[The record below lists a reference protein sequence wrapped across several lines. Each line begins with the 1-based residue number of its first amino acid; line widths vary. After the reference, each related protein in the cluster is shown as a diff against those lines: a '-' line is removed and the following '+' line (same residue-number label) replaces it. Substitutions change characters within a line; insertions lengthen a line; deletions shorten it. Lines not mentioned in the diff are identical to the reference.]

1 MLVIA
6 VLGGALLVIRLV
18 AGRAADTSVSRALEA
33 SEAAISDKLE
43 ARADKLM
50 AVAERLGQ
58 VPTYVAIVGEAIR
71 AGDHATLLDRANEM
85 RDQLGADWVLLT
97 DARGNLQSWSDRP
110 TERGENL
117 SGGALIAQA
126 LVGEPTRG
134 AWAEPSTQG
143 DLLYQAVAVPVGTPG
158 GPPLGVMVAAALVD
172 SALADSLK
180 RLTSSEIL
188 VFVRDTSNHP
198 QVRASTLPGLEGAP
212 AAIGTDTSS
221 SRVEVEGEGQRWV
234 GAIGVM
240 RTASGLPVGGV
251 VGLRSRQAELAPY
264 ATLRQSIW
272 GVLGAG
278 LVLALLISGLVARGI
293 TQPVL
298 KLVTVT
304 RRIAAGDYT
313 GSVTLNRNDELG
325 ELGRAFDVLQGE
337 LREKERLVAYLSG
350 SRGDIRPS
358 GSGDTAPLEVG
369 RIVAER
375 YEIVAHLGS
384 GGMGSVYRALDRELS
399 ETVALKVLHADLAQ
413 VAPSVVER
421 FRQEIRLARRITH
434 RNVVRTHD
442 IGQDRGLLFITMEY
456 VEGTPLNEL
465 IAAKG
470 KLPADV
476 TVGIGKQLCR
486 ALRVAHETGVIHRDI
501 KPANLALD
509 PSGYLKVMD
518 FGIARL
524 ADTPTQPGLT
534 VAGVVVGTPDYM
546 APEQFLGETIDG
558 RTDLYAAG
566 AVLFECLVGRGPFS
580 APTLTGH
587 IARRLERPAPDPRST
602 DPTIPE
608 PLAGIVRTALAPRMD
623 ERFPDALSMLAA
635 LEGLDS
641 RVVG

>member
-1 MLVIA
+1 M
-6 VLGGALLVIRLV
+6 LGGALLVIQRV
-18 AGRAADTSVSRALEA
+18 ANRAADTAVTRGLEA
-33 SEAAISDKLE
+33 SEAAIMDRLD
-43 ARADKLM
+43 ARAEKLM

-71 AGDHATLLDRANEM
+71 TGNRATLLDRANEM

-97 DARGNLQSWSDRP
+97 DARGILQSWSDRP
-110 TERGENL
+110 ALSGEDL
-117 SGGALIAQA
+117 SGGALITDA
-126 LVGEPTRG
+126 LAGGATSG
-134 AWAEPSTQG
+134 AWAEPSGQG
-143 DLLYQAVAVPVGTPG
+143 DLLYQAVAVPIGTSDA
-158 GPPLGVMVAAALVD
+158 PPLGVMVAAAMLD

-180 RLTSSEIL
+180 RVTSSEIL
-188 VFVRDTSNHP
+188 IFVRDTSNRP
-198 QVRASTLPGLEGAP
+198 QVRALTRPALTGAA
-212 AAIGTDTSS
+212 AAIGTDTMRT
-221 SRVEVEGEGQRWV
+221 RVDLQGNTDRWV
-234 GAIGVM
+234 GALAVV

-251 VGLRSRQAELAPY
+251 VSLRSRQAELAPFDR
-264 ATLRQSIW
+264 LRRSIW

-278 LVLALLISGLVARGI
+278 LVLALLISALVARGI

-298 KLVTVT
+298 ELVGVT

-313 GSVTLNRNDELG
+313 GSVTLDRRDELG
-325 ELGRAFDVLQGE
+325 ELGRAFDLLQGE

-350 SRGDIRPS
+350 SRETPRPS
-358 GSGDTAPLEVG
+358 GAAEAAPLETG
-369 RIVAER
+369 RVLADR

-384 GGMGSVYRALDRELS
+384 GGMGSVYRALDRELG

-470 KLPADV
+470 RLPVDV
-476 TVGIGKQLCR
+476 TIGIGKQLCR
-486 ALRVAHETGVIHRDI
+486 ALRMAHETGVVHRDI
-501 KPANLALD
+501 KPANLVLD
-509 PSGYLKVMD
+509 PAGFLKVMD

-524 ADTPTQPGLT
+524 ADSPSEPGIT
-534 VAGVVVGTPDYM
+534 AVGAIIGTPDYM

-566 AVLFECLVGRGPFS
+566 AVLYECLTGEGPFT

-587 IARRLERPAPDPRST
+587 IARRIDKPPPDPRT
-602 DPTIPE
+602 ADPAIPE
-608 PLAGIVRTALAPRMD
+608 AVAAIVRRALEPKLEQRY
-623 ERFPDALSMLAA
+623 PDALAMLQA
-635 LEGLDS
+635 LEQ
-641 RVVG
+641 VG